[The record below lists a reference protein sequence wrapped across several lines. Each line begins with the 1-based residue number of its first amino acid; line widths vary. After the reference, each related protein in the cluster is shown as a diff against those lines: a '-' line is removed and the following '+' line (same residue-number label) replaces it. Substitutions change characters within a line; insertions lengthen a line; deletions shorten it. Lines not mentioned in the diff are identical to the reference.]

1 MSRAFRPDSCRQ
13 HSAGSVGGLTRFF
26 RLHFP
31 NETKKVILRRI
42 ISVRDLGP
50 EEQVRPDWRWAKF
63 RDADDR
69 LPGGLA
75 VKVRR
80 VFGDVP
86 RELPGAADDAIFGAS
101 DDEVK
106 RFEHKPRK
114 GKRLEVTRQRNG
126 CGQIPGVSS
135 ASF

>member
-1 MSRAFRPDSCRQ
+1 
-13 HSAGSVGGLTRFF
+13 
-26 RLHFP
+26 
-31 NETKKVILRRI
+31 
-42 ISVRDLGP
+42 
-50 EEQVRPDWRWAKF
+50 
-63 RDADDR
+63 
-69 LPGGLA
+69 
-75 VKVRR
+75 
-80 VFGDVP
+80 VP

-101 DDEVK
+101 DDEVE